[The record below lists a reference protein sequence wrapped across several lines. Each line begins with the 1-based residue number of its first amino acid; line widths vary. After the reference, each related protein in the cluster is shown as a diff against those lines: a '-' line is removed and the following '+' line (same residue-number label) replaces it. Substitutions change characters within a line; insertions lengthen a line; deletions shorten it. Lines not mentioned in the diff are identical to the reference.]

1 MYRGFQ
7 GPHNLNWSRKNEAR
21 GSDEEWSYREHL
33 KSKHQGEDIVIREWH
48 AYNSDSWAVSE
59 ADKVVDETSCLKW
72 KKEDKR

>member
-1 MYRGFQ
+1 MKQ
-7 GPHNLNWSRKNEAR
+7 EVLMKN
-21 GSDEEWSYREHL
+21 DLYREHL

-59 ADKVVDETSCLKW
+59 ADKVVDETGYLKW